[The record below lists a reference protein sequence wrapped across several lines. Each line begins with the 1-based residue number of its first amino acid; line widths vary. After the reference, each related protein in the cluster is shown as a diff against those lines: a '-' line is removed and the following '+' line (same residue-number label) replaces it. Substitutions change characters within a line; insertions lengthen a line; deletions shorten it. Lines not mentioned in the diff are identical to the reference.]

1 MEFVWIFMNV
11 FYNIFNGILYLFP
24 FGIFD
29 NIGAFF
35 PAIYTNGILITAM
48 FVISVVFGYIFFV
61 YFAWVLLVDVD
72 SETKGTKEWEQK
84 EYRRTFLWQTI
95 RFILWSKNI
104 VTYSSVFMKYLGNM
118 GVKLIPFVFIIS
130 FLYFPFM
137 PDSKGFYTVGQYSVA
152 NSEIIKQ
159 SITDMMTWDFTGS
172 GSQARV
178 DAQYKEEPITPGSLR
193 DPVERKKYTIAS
205 YQNNVNVKHEAS
217 KELAKYAQITDI
229 GEYNKA
235 IDGYINANMS
245 KLMQSSENNSQIEQE
260 KQVIFA
266 VLDGMDRQLE
276 DYKQRA
282 AGKQSVTLFWGKV
295 IYTGLNV
302 EQFWFVFAIINGL
315 LWLTFFI
322 ILLLLSWWKNLIL
335 LYLYAVEMLVQK
347 LEGWKDKESIKKLMA
362 TNQKLKEIGPDVK
375 EWEYVVANWQ
385 NKELYIIL
393 VLEIL
398 VRMLLVYYIFFF

>member
-1 MEFVWIFMNV
+1 
-11 FYNIFNGILYLFP
+11 
-24 FGIFD
+24 
-29 NIGAFF
+29 
-35 PAIYTNGILITAM
+35 
-48 FVISVVFGYIFFV
+48 
-61 YFAWVLLVDVD
+61 
-72 SETKGTKEWEQK
+72 
-84 EYRRTFLWQTI
+84 
-95 RFILWSKNI
+95 
-104 VTYSSVFMKYLGNM
+104 
-118 GVKLIPFVFIIS
+118 
-130 FLYFPFM
+130 
-137 PDSKGFYTVGQYSVA
+137 
-152 NSEIIKQ
+152 
-159 SITDMMTWDFTGS
+159 MMTGDFTGS
-172 GSQARV
+172 GSQSRV
-178 DAQYKEEPITPGSLR
+178 DAQYKEEPITWWSLR
-193 DPVERKKYTIAS
+193 DPVERNKYKIAS

-235 IDGYINANMS
+235 IDWYINANMS

-260 KQVIFA
+260 KQIIFA

-282 AGKQSVTLFWGKV
+282 AWKQSVTLFWGKV

-315 LWLTFFI
+315 LWMIFFI

-335 LYLYAVEMLVQK
+335 LYLYGVEMLVQK

-362 TNQKLKEIGPDVK
+362 TNQKLKEIWPDVK